1 MKELVGQGFQIV
13 ITGITYNALTARRQD
28 IHESNG
34 GNSMASHPH
43 LAKSEVT
50 MEGSRGIMGKHTC
63 LLFNQLKKYPRN
75 KADSIKRKLK
85 N

>member
-13 ITGITYNALTARRQD
+13 ITWITYDALTARRQD